1 MNKRLCQKDI
11 QMIIYLGSNALTVQL
26 NVAETASSKV
36 QSNPILKYNKPYSQR
51 DIIIIF
57 PKVIT

>member
-11 QMIIYLGSNALTVQL
+11 QMIISLGSNALTVQL
-26 NVAETASSKV
+26 NVDETASSKV
-36 QSNPILKYNKPYSQR
+36 QSNPILKYYKSYSQR
-51 DIIIIF
+51 DIIMIF